1 MAATEPGSAPPH
13 EDDEALLARVHSVIS
28 RVLHR
33 DQDPNPRLLHT
44 LATICEL
51 HEARYLQLCATNP
64 MLNNTNT
71 RGTYTIGK
79 LANLLRDND
88 DFYELVFCK
97 FLSDKSYSVAV
108 RAAAARLLLSCHS
121 AWMPQYPHAFED
133 SIIEN
138 IKSWVTEDAGAS
150 NECEWKYLR
159 RNKPTDAEMLRTYAI
174 GLLAMALCSGGQLVE
189 DVLTVGV
196 SAKLMHFLRIRVLV
210 DASSSQKDSNHPLDT
225 KHPRGRDDG
234 RGKSRLAQDGARLDG
249 TKVGYGMLTDPTV
262 EKDNEP
268 CVGMRQAHGEKG
280 VDDTI
285 SHADA
290 SFDNFDIPEADR
302 TNDRSYSSSIYDTK
316 SKYGERPSVMR
327 LVKDEDI
334 SENGELLKRKLSRA
348 PARLRVKG
356 KAGESL
362 PECEVTPLSPTSGL
376 RIGGQATRHRNVV
389 MVGDQKKATDANSS
403 SAGLESFSAISRE
416 EYEDRF
422 RDCII
427 GLNDISGIVLKAVR
441 AAEAEARS
449 ANAPDEALKA
459 AGDAAAELVKS
470 AALEVWKSENNGDA
484 AVLAADKAAAT
495 VVEAAMSTSVSRSS
509 NQVSE
514 ECAVEEAVQTSEDQE
529 LEDFVISDHEQLL
542 QVREKYSIQC
552 LQVLG
557 EYVEA
562 LGPVLHEK
570 GVDVCLSLLQ
580 RSIKDQEGCGHFALL
595 PDVLKLICALAAH
608 RKFAALFVD
617 RGGIQKI
624 LSVPRITQTYTG
636 LSACLFT
643 FGSLQSTMER
653 VCALSSY
660 TLDNVVELALQ
671 LLECP
676 QDLARKSAAIFFAAA
691 FVFKAVLDLFD
702 ARDGMQKL
710 LDILYGCASVRSG
723 GNSGGLGSSNVSQG
737 NDRSPAEGLTAS
749 EKQVAYH
756 TCVALRQYFRA
767 HLLQLVDS
775 IRPGKSIRSIARNT
789 SSARAGYKP
798 FDISNE
804 AMDAVFR
811 QIQRDR
817 KLGPAFVK
825 ARWPA
830 LDKFLASS
838 GHITMLE
845 LCKFQAHGDRYLRD
859 LTQYAIGVLHIV
871 TLMPY
876 SRKWIVHATLSN
888 NRVGMAVLLDAVKS
902 FDYIDHEVICPALNV
917 LVNLVC
923 PPPAIS
929 NKPSST
935 ANQQP
940 TATQA
945 FVGTS
950 ESRDRNFEK
959 STSDRNL
966 IGNQGESRDRSGDG
980 NPVERTNTSHQG
992 NTTQISTPVVP
1003 SGVVGDRRISLGV
1016 GAGGPGLAAQLEQ
1029 AYRQAREVVRANNG
1043 IKILLQLLSSRMVT
1057 HPVAIDSIRALACR
1071 VLLGLA
1077 RDDAIAHILTKL
1089 QVGKKLSELIRDTS
1103 AQTSGGDSGR
1113 WQTELTQVAI
1123 ELIGV
1128 LTNSGKETTLAATDA
1143 AAPALRRIERA
1154 GIAAATPISY
1164 HSRELMQLIHEHLL
1178 GSGFTAT
1185 AAMLQKEAGL
1195 APLPLIAAV
1204 LPVHQVPALE
1214 ASSVQQQWPSG
1225 RVQGFLPHKTNITTD
1240 QAGQRSDSVLPSSKK
1255 KALTFSSSFSQRTQS
1270 PHPLSG
1276 NRASNT
1282 PKSPVPIVA
1291 DAGDAEILHKTPLSL
1306 PLKRKLVDM
1315 KDLNSASVA
1324 KRPATTDQSC
1334 QSSVFQTP
1342 APTRRGLS
1350 VVVDSPTA
1358 FHSGRT
1364 NFNNISA
1371 ENLDNSQ
1378 GTPGVVATTAYPGV
1392 NDQQSGNLEPMTLDS
1407 MVVQY
1412 LKHQHRQCPAP
1423 ITTLPP
1429 LSLLHPHVCP
1439 ELSRSLSAP
1448 ANIAA
1453 RMGSREISRQFS
1465 GIQVPRRDRH
1475 FIYSRFKQCRV
1486 CRDEASLLTCMTFLG
1501 DASRV
1506 AAGNHN
1512 GELRIFDCNTA
1523 NLLDTQTCHQ
1533 LRVTMMESTY
1543 SGGNELILTSS
1554 LNEVKIWDASS
1565 ISGGP
1570 LHTFEGCK
1578 AARFSHSGT
1587 LFAALSTDAT
1597 QREVQLY
1604 DVQTYNL
1611 DLRLPDN
1618 SSNSGSGRG
1627 YIQPIIH
1634 FSPSDTMLLWNG
1646 VLWDRRS
1653 PNPVHQFDQF
1663 TDYCGGGFHPA
1674 GNEVILNSEVW
1685 DLRKFKLLRSVP
1697 SLDQTVIKFN
1707 GTGDVIYAILRR
1719 NRDDLQSSIN
1729 ARRVRHP
1736 LFPAFRTI
1744 DAVTYS
1750 DIATVQLDRCVLDLA
1765 TEPNDSLI
1773 GVVAMDDHEEMFSSA
1788 RLFEVGRKRITD
1800 DDSDPEDAGDTED
1813 EDDDNDDSD
1822 DDMMLAPVLEGETDS
1837 DDLSNS
1843 SNDGD
1848 NDEIASSDE
1857 NDDDPEFI
1865 DEGDLEGGGLLEIMG
1880 DGEGDGD
1887 ESDMMGSF
1895 SSEDEGWIM

>member
-1 MAATEPGSAPPH
+1 MADKDSPAAEPASAPPQE
-13 EDDEALLARVHSVIS
+13 EDEEALLARAQDVIS
-28 RVLHR
+28 RILDREH
-33 DQDPNPRLLHT
+33 DPNPNPRLLHT
-44 LATICEL
+44 LATMCEL
-51 HEARYLQLCATNP
+51 HEARYLQLSASNP
-64 MLNNTNT
+64 ASNNTNT
-71 RGTYTIGK
+71 RSAYTIGK
-79 LANLLRDND
+79 LANLFRDND

-97 FLSDKSYSVAV
+97 FLSDTSYSVAV

-121 AWMPQYPHAFED
+121 AWTPQYPHAFDD

-138 IKSWVTEDAGAS
+138 IKKWVTEDSEAS
-150 NECEWKYLR
+150 SECEWKYLGG
-159 RNKPTDAEMLRTYAI
+159 NKPTDAEMLRTYAI

-189 DVLTVGV
+189 DVLTMGV
-196 SAKLMHFLRIRVLV
+196 SAKLMRFLRLRVLG
-210 DASSSQKDSNHPLDT
+210 DASSSQRDSNHPQDT
-225 KHPRGRDDG
+225 RHPRGRDDNRG
-234 RGKSRLAQDGARLDG
+234 RSRLAQDVSRMDG
-249 TKVGYGMLTDPTV
+249 TRVGYGMLTDLTA
-262 EKDNEP
+262 EDDNEP
-268 CVGMRQAHGEKG
+268 GVGMRQALGERLMDDPVASSDNCDAPE
-280 VDDTI
+280 VD
-285 SHADA
+285 
-290 SFDNFDIPEADR
+290 NR
-302 TNDRSYSSSIYDTK
+302 TNDRSYGTGVCDAK
-316 SKYGERPSVMR
+316 SKSGDRLSVIRP
-327 LVKDEDI
+327 VKDEDT
-334 SENGELLKRKLSRA
+334 SENELLKRKQSRA
-348 PARLRVKG
+348 TARLKVKG
-356 KAGESL
+356 KPGESF
-362 PECEVTPLSPTSGL
+362 PESEITSLSPTCGL
-376 RIGGQATRHRNVV
+376 RIGGRATRDRNAVRV
-389 MVGDQKKATDANSS
+389 DDLKKAADVNNR
-403 SAGLESFSAISRE
+403 SAGLESITAISRE

-427 GLNDISGIVLKAVR
+427 GLKDISGIVLKAVR
-441 AAEAEARS
+441 TAESEARS
-449 ANAPDEALKA
+449 ANAPDEAVKA

-470 AALEVWKSENNGDA
+470 AASEVWKSESNGDA
-484 AVLAADKAAAT
+484 VVLAAEKAASA
-495 VVEAAMSTSVSRSS
+495 VVEAAVSTSVSRSS
-509 NQVSE
+509 NQVGKE
-514 ECAVEEAVQTSEDQE
+514 RAVEEAVQTSEDQD
-529 LEDFVISDHEQLL
+529 LESFDISDQGQLL
-542 QVREKYSIQC
+542 QLREKYSIQC
-552 LQVLG
+552 LQILG

-570 GVDVCLSLLQ
+570 GVDVCLALLQ
-580 RSIKDQEGCGHFALL
+580 RSMKDQEGHDHSALL
-595 PDVLKLICALAAH
+595 PDILKLICALAAH

-624 LSVPRITQTYTG
+624 LSVPRITQTYMG

-653 VCALSSY
+653 VCALSSS
-660 TLDNVVELALQ
+660 TLDSVVELALQ

-710 LDILYGCASVRSG
+710 LDILYGCASGRSG
-723 GNSGGLGSSNVSQG
+723 GNSGGLGSSNINQG
-737 NDRSPAEGLTAS
+737 NEQSPAEVLTAS

-775 IRPGKSIRSIARNT
+775 IRPSKSIRSIARNT
-789 SSARAGYKP
+789 SSSRAGYKP

-817 KLGPAFVK
+817 KLGPALVR
-825 ARWPA
+825 ARWPV
-830 LDKFLASS
+830 LDKFVASN
-838 GHITMLE
+838 GHMTMLE

-859 LTQYAIGVLHIV
+859 LTQYAIGVLHII
-871 TLMPY
+871 TLMPHPHI
-876 SRKWIVHATLSN
+876 RKPIVHATLSN

-923 PPPAIS
+923 PPPSIS

-940 TATQA
+940 AAAQVLA
-945 FVGTS
+945 S

-959 STSDRNL
+959 NISDRNL
-966 IGNQGESRDRSGDG
+966 LSIQGESRERPGDG
-980 NPVERTNTSHQG
+980 NPSERNTLHQG
-992 NTTQISTPVVP
+992 TPCTPVVP
-1003 SGVVGDRRISLGV
+1003 SGVVGDRRITLGV
-1016 GAGGPGLAAQLEQ
+1016 GVGGPGLAAQLEQ
-1029 AYRQAREVVRANNG
+1029 GYRQAREVVRANNG

-1077 RDDAIAHILTKL
+1077 RDNAIAHILTKL

-1113 WQTELTQVAI
+1113 WQAELTQVAI

-1195 APLPLIAAV
+1195 APLPMTAAV
-1204 LPVHQVPALE
+1204 LPAHQVSALE

-1225 RVQGFLPHKTNITTD
+1225 RVQGFLSDKTNISTD
-1240 QAGQRSDSVLPSSKK
+1240 QSAQRSDSVLPSSKK
-1255 KALTFSSSFSQRTQS
+1255 KALTFSSSFSQRTLS
-1270 PHPLSG
+1270 PHPVSG

-1282 PKSPVPIVA
+1282 LKIPVPSGA
-1291 DAGDAEILHKTPLSL
+1291 DTGDAEIFHKTPLSL
-1306 PLKRKLVDM
+1306 PLKRKLVDV
-1315 KDLNSASVA
+1315 KDHNSASAA
-1324 KRPATTDQSC
+1324 KRPATADQIYQPSA
-1334 QSSVFQTP
+1334 FQTP
-1342 APTRRGLS
+1342 AP
-1350 VVVDSPTA
+1350 A
-1358 FHSGRT
+1358 CK
-1364 NFNNISA
+1364 
-1371 ENLDNSQ
+1371 
-1378 GTPGVVATTAYPGV
+1378 GTPGTVTTTAHPGV
-1392 NDQQSGNLEPMTLDS
+1392 NDQQSGNSERMTLDS
-1407 MVVQY
+1407 LVVQY

-1423 ITTLPP
+1423 VTTLPP
-1429 LSLLHPHVCP
+1429 LSLVHPHVCP
-1439 ELSRSLSAP
+1439 EPSRSLSAP

-1465 GIQVPRRDRH
+1465 GIQIPRRDRH

-1506 AAGNHN
+1506 AAGNHT
-1512 GELRIFDCNTA
+1512 GELKIFDCNTA
-1523 NLLDTQTCHQ
+1523 NLLETQTCHQ
-1533 LRVTMMESTY
+1533 HLVTMMESTY

-1554 LNEVKIWDASS
+1554 LNEVKIWDAFSV
-1565 ISGGP
+1565 SGGP
-1570 LHTFEGCK
+1570 LHTFEDCK

-1587 LFAALSTDAT
+1587 LFAALSTDTA
-1597 QREVQLY
+1597 QREIQLY
-1604 DVQTYNL
+1604 DAQAYTLVQ
-1611 DLRLPDN
+1611 RFPDN
-1618 SSNSGSGRG
+1618 TSNSSSGRG
-1627 YIQPIIH
+1627 YVQPIIH

-1646 VLWDRRS
+1646 VLWDTREA
-1653 PNPVHQFDQF
+1653 NPVHQFDQF

-1719 NRDDLQSSIN
+1719 NLDDVTSSIN

-1750 DIATVQLDRCVLDLA
+1750 DIATVQIDRCVLDLA

-1773 GVVAMDDHEEMFSSA
+1773 GVVAMDDHQELFSSA

-1800 DDSDPEDAGDTED
+1800 DDSDPEDAGDTDD
-1813 EDDDNDDSD
+1813 EDDDDDDNSD
-1822 DDMMLAPVLEGETDS
+1822 DDVLLEPVLGGGSDS

-1843 SNDGD
+1843 SDGD
-1848 NDEIASSDE
+1848 IPSSDE
-1857 NDDDPEFI
+1857 IEDDPEFI
-1865 DEGDLEGGGLLEIMG
+1865 DDGDLDGGGGLLDIMG
-1880 DGEGDGD
+1880 DDEGEDD

-1895 SSEDEGWIM
+1895 SSGDEDGWIL

>member
-1 MAATEPGSAPPH
+1 MDEPASAPSPQ
-13 EDDEALLARVHSVIS
+13 EDDEALLARTQTIIS
-28 RVLHR
+28 RILEHEH
-33 DQDPNPRLLHT
+33 DPKPRLLHT
-44 LATICEL
+44 LATMCEL
-51 HEARYLQLCATNP
+51 HEASYLQASASNP
-64 MLNNTNT
+64 TPNNANA
-71 RGTYTIGK
+71 RSTYTIGK

-97 FLSDKSYSVAV
+97 SLSDTSYSVAV

-121 AWMPQYPHAFED
+121 AWAPQYPHAFDD

-138 IKSWVTEDAGAS
+138 IKKWVTEDS
-150 NECEWKYLR
+150 EVSSECEWKYLG

-189 DVLTVGV
+189 DVLNMGV
-196 SAKLMHFLRIRVLV
+196 SAKLMRFLRIRILG
-210 DASSSQKDSNHPLDT
+210 DASSSLKDSSNPQDI
-225 KHPRGRDDG
+225 KHPRGRDDN
-234 RGKSRLAQDGARLDG
+234 RGKSRLAQDVSRLDG
-249 TKVGYGMLTDPTV
+249 TRVGHAVLTDPTSG
-262 EKDNEP
+262 KDNEP
-268 CVGMRQAHGEKG
+268 GVRMRQAYGEMSM
-280 VDDTI
+280 DDPLDN
-285 SHADA
+285 SDA
-290 SFDNFDIPEADR
+290 PEADR
-302 TNDRSYSSSIYDTK
+302 NNDQSSGTGIYDAK
-316 SKYGERPSVMR
+316 SKLGSVTR
-327 LVKDEDI
+327 IAKDEDI

-348 PARLRVKG
+348 PSRLRVKG

-362 PECEVTPLSPTSGL
+362 PESETTPLSPTSGL
-376 RIGGQATRHRNVV
+376 RIGGRATRDRNASRF
-389 MVGDQKKATDANSS
+389 DDAKKATDVNSR
-403 SAGLESFSAISRE
+403 SAGLEPFNAISRE

-422 RDCII
+422 RDCIV
-427 GLNDISGIVLKAVR
+427 GLKDISAVVLKAVR
-441 AAEAEARS
+441 AAESEARS
-449 ANAPDEALKA
+449 ANAPEEAVKA

-470 AALEVWKSENNGDA
+470 AALEVWKSESNGEA
-484 AVLAADKAAAT
+484 VVLAAEKAASS
-495 VVEAAMSTSVSRSS
+495 VVEAAVSTSVSRSS
-509 NQVSE
+509 NQFGE
-514 ECAVEEAVQTSEDQE
+514 ERAVEEAVQISKDQD
-529 LEDFVISDHEQLL
+529 LENFIISDQWKLL
-542 QVREKYSIQC
+542 QLREKYSIQC
-552 LQVLG
+552 LQILG

-562 LGPVLHEK
+562 LGPILHEK
-570 GVDVCLSLLQ
+570 GVDVCLTLLQ
-580 RSIKDQEGCGHFALL
+580 RSMKDQEGHDHFALL
-595 PDVLKLICALAAH
+595 PDALKLICALAAH

-624 LSVPRITQTYTG
+624 LSVPRTVQTYMG

-643 FGSLQSTMER
+643 FGSLPSTMER
-653 VCALSSY
+653 VCALSSD
-660 TLDNVVELALQ
+660 TLDSVVELALQ

-710 LDILYGCASVRSG
+710 LDILYGCASGRSG
-723 GNSGGLGSSNVSQG
+723 GSSGGQGSSHINQG
-737 NDRSPAEGLTAS
+737 NDQLPAEALTAS

-756 TCVALRQYFRA
+756 SCVALRQYFRA

-775 IRPGKSIRSIARNT
+775 VRPSKGTRSIARNT

-798 FDISNE
+798 FDITNE

-817 KLGPAFVK
+817 KLGPALVK
-825 ARWPA
+825 ARWPV
-830 LDKFLASS
+830 LDKFIAAN
-838 GHITMLE
+838 GHMTMLE

-859 LTQYAIGVLHIV
+859 LTQYAIGVLHII
-871 TLMPY
+871 TLVPHPHV
-876 SRKWIVHATLSN
+876 RKPIVHATLSN

-923 PPPAIS
+923 PPPSIS

-940 TATQA
+940 APGL
-945 FVGTS
+945 VS
-950 ESRDRNFEK
+950 ESREK
-959 STSDRNL
+959 SISDRNL
-966 IGNQGESRDRSGDG
+966 LANQGESRERSGDA
-980 NPVERTNTSHQG
+980 NPSERNNTLHQG
-992 NTTQISTPVVP
+992 TPCTPVVP
-1003 SGVVGDRRISLGV
+1003 SGVVGDRRITLGV
-1016 GAGGPGLAAQLEQ
+1016 GVGGPGLAAQLEQ
-1029 AYRQAREVVRANNG
+1029 GYRQAREVVRANNG

-1103 AQTSGGDSGR
+1103 AQTSGPDSGR
-1113 WQTELTQVAI
+1113 WQAELTQVAI

-1143 AAPALRRIERA
+1143 TAPALRRIERA

-1195 APLPLIAAV
+1195 APLPLTAAV
-1204 LPVHQVPALE
+1204 LPAHQVSALE
-1214 ASSVQQQWPSG
+1214 ASSVQQQWPTG
-1225 RVQGFLPHKTNITTD
+1225 RVQGFLPDKTNTSAD
-1240 QAGQRSDSVLPSSKK
+1240 QSAQRSDSVMLSSKK
-1255 KALTFSSSFSQRTQS
+1255 KALTFSSSFSQRTLS
-1270 PHPLSG
+1270 PHPVPG
-1276 NRASNT
+1276 NIASNNL
-1282 PKSPVPIVA
+1282 KSPAPIGGDTV
-1291 DAGDAEILHKTPLSL
+1291 DAETSHKTPLSL
-1306 PLKRKLVDM
+1306 PLKRKIVDV
-1315 KDLNSASVA
+1315 KDQNSTSSA
-1324 KRPATTDQSC
+1324 KRAATADQVYQPSA
-1334 QSSVFQTP
+1334 FQTP
-1342 APTRRGLS
+1342 APTRKGLS
-1350 VVVDSPTA
+1350 VAVDSPTS
-1358 FHSGRT
+1358 FCGRT
-1364 NFNNISA
+1364 NFNNISTD
-1371 ENLDNSQ
+1371 NLDNSQ
-1378 GTPGVVATTAYPGV
+1378 GTPGTVTATVYPGV
-1392 NDQQSGNLEPMTLDS
+1392 NDQQSGNLERMTLDS
-1407 MVVQY
+1407 LVVQY

-1423 ITTLPP
+1423 VTTLPP
-1429 LSLLHPHVCP
+1429 LSLVHPHVCP
-1439 ELSRSLSAP
+1439 EPSRSLSAP

-1465 GIQVPRRDRH
+1465 GIQIPRRDRH

-1506 AAGNHN
+1506 AAGNHT
-1512 GELRIFDCNTA
+1512 GEIRIFDCNTA
-1523 NLLDTQTCHQ
+1523 NLLETQTCHQ
-1533 LRVTMMESTY
+1533 HLVTMMESTY
-1543 SGGNELILTSS
+1543 SGGHELILTSS
-1554 LNEVKIWDASS
+1554 LSEVKMWDAYAV
-1565 ISGGP
+1565 SGGP
-1570 LHTFEGCK
+1570 LHTFDDCK
-1578 AARFSHSGT
+1578 AARFSHSGS
-1587 LFAALSTDAT
+1587 LFAALSTDTA
-1597 QREVQLY
+1597 QREIQLY
-1604 DVQTYNL
+1604 DVQTYTVTQ
-1611 DLRLPDN
+1611 RLPDN
-1618 SSNSGSGRG
+1618 TSNSSSGRG

-1646 VLWDRRS
+1646 VLWDTREAK
-1653 PNPVHQFDQF
+1653 PVHQFDQF

-1719 NRDDLQSSIN
+1719 NLDDVTSYIN

-1750 DIATVQLDRCVLDLA
+1750 DIATVQIDRCVLDLA

-1773 GVVAMDDHEEMFSSA
+1773 GVVAMDDHQELFSSA

-1800 DDSDPEDAGDTED
+1800 DDSDPEDAGDTDD
-1813 EDDDNDDSD
+1813 EDDDDDDNSD
-1822 DDMMLAPVLEGETDS
+1822 DGVLLAPVLEGDS
-1837 DDLSNS
+1837 DSEELSNS
-1843 SNDGD
+1843 DDGGD
-1848 NDEIASSDE
+1848 DDIPSSDE
-1857 NDDDPEFI
+1857 IEDDPEFI
-1865 DEGDLEGGGLLEIMG
+1865 DDGDLEGGGGLLDIMG
-1880 DGEGDGD
+1880 DGEGEDD

-1895 SSEDEGWIM
+1895 SSGDEDGWIL

>member
-1 MAATEPGSAPPH
+1 MPEMDPAELASTPPP
-13 EDDEALLARVHSVIS
+13 EDEEALVARAQDVIS
-28 RVLHR
+28 RILEREH
-33 DQDPNPRLLHT
+33 DPNPNPRLLRA
-44 LATICEL
+44 LATMCEL
-51 HEARYLQLCATNP
+51 HEARYLQLSASNP
-64 MLNNTNT
+64 MPNNTNT
-71 RGTYTIGK
+71 RSTHTIGK
-79 LANLLRDND
+79 LANLFRDND

-97 FLSDKSYSVAV
+97 FLSDTSYSVAV

-121 AWMPQYPHAFED
+121 TWTPQYPHAFED

-138 IKSWVTEDAGAS
+138 IKKWVTEDS
-150 NECEWKYLR
+150 EVSSESEWKNLG

-189 DVLTVGV
+189 DVLNMGV
-196 SAKLMHFLRIRVLV
+196 SAKLMRFLRIRVLG
-210 DASSSQKDSNHPLDT
+210 DASSSQKDSNHPQDT
-225 KHPRGRDDG
+225 KHPRGRDDS
-234 RGKSRLAQDGARLDG
+234 RGKSRLAQDVFRLDG
-249 TKVGYGMLTDPTV
+249 TRVGCGILTDLTA
-262 EKDNEP
+262 EKYNEP
-268 CVGMRQAHGEKG
+268 GVGMRQVHGERLM
-280 VDDTI
+280 DDTVA
-285 SHADA
+285 SSDNSDA
-290 SFDNFDIPEADR
+290 PEVDI
-302 TNDRSYSSSIYDTK
+302 DRSYGTSICDVK
-316 SKYGERPSVMR
+316 SKFGERHSVMR

-334 SENGELLKRKLSRA
+334 SENGEMLKRKLNRA
-348 PARLRVKG
+348 TSRLRVKG

-362 PECEVTPLSPTSGL
+362 PESEIMPLSPTSGL
-376 RIGGQATRHRNVV
+376 RIGGRAIRDRNAVRV
-389 MVGDQKKATDANSS
+389 DDPKKATDVNER
-403 SAGLESFSAISRE
+403 SAGLESFNAISRE

-427 GLNDISGIVLKAVR
+427 GLKDISDIVLKAVR
-441 AAEAEARS
+441 AAESEARS
-449 ANAPDEALKA
+449 ANAPDEAVKA

-470 AALEVWKSENNGDA
+470 AALEVWKSESNGDA
-484 AVLAADKAAAT
+484 VVLAAEKAASA
-495 VVEAAMSTSVSRSS
+495 VVEAAVSTSVSRSS
-509 NQVSE
+509 NQVGE
-514 ECAVEEAVQTSEDQE
+514 QRAVEEAMQTSKDQD
-529 LEDFVISDHEQLL
+529 LENFVIIDQGRLL
-542 QVREKYSIQC
+542 QLREKYSIQC
-552 LQVLG
+552 LQILG

-570 GVDVCLSLLQ
+570 GVDVCLALLQ
-580 RSIKDQEGCGHFALL
+580 RSMKEHEGHHLFALL

-624 LSVPRITQTYTG
+624 LSVPRINQTYMG

-653 VCALSSY
+653 VCALSSD
-660 TLDNVVELALQ
+660 TLDSVVELALQ
-671 LLECP
+671 LLKCP

-710 LDILYGCASVRSG
+710 LDILYGCASGRSG
-723 GNSGGLGSSNVSQG
+723 GNSSGLGSSHINQG
-737 NDRSPAEGLTAS
+737 NDQSPAEVLTAS

-756 TCVALRQYFRA
+756 SCVALRQYFRA

-775 IRPGKSIRSIARNT
+775 IRPSKSIRSIARNT

-817 KLGPAFVK
+817 KLGPALVR
-825 ARWPA
+825 ARWPVV
-830 LDKFLASS
+830 DKFVASN
-838 GHITMLE
+838 GHMTMLE

-859 LTQYAIGVLHIV
+859 LTQYAIGVLHII
-871 TLMPY
+871 TLMPHPNV
-876 SRKWIVHATLSN
+876 RKPIVHATLSN

-923 PPPAIS
+923 PPPSIS

-940 TATQA
+940 PAAQ
-945 FVGTS
+945 VLVS

-959 STSDRNL
+959 SISDRNL
-966 IGNQGESRDRSGDG
+966 LANQGESRERSADC
-980 NPVERTNTSHQG
+980 NPSERAPC
-992 NTTQISTPVVP
+992 TPVVP
-1003 SGVVGDRRISLGV
+1003 SGVVGDRRITLGV
-1016 GAGGPGLAAQLEQ
+1016 GVGGPGLAAQLEQ
-1029 AYRQAREVVRANNG
+1029 GYRQAREVVRANNG

-1103 AQTSGGDSGR
+1103 AQSLGGDSGR
-1113 WQTELTQVAI
+1113 WQAELTQVAI

-1185 AAMLQKEAGL
+1185 ATMLQKEAGL
-1195 APLPLIAAV
+1195 APLPLTAAV
-1204 LPVHQVPALE
+1204 LPAHQVSALE

-1225 RVQGFLPHKTNITTD
+1225 RVQGFLSDKTNISTD
-1240 QAGQRSDSVLPSSKK
+1240 QSDLRSDSALPSSKK
-1255 KALTFSSSFSQRTQS
+1255 KALTFSSSFSQRTLS
-1270 PHPLSG
+1270 PHPISS
-1276 NRASNT
+1276 NRAGNT
-1282 PKSPVPIVA
+1282 LKSPVPIGA
-1291 DAGDAEILHKTPLSL
+1291 DTGDAEPLHKTPLSL
-1306 PLKRKLVDM
+1306 PLKRKFVDV
-1315 KDLNSASVA
+1315 KDQSSASSV
-1324 KRPATTDQSC
+1324 KRPATADQIHQPSA
-1334 QSSVFQTP
+1334 FQTP
-1342 APTRRGLS
+1342 APTRK
-1350 VVVDSPTA
+1350 
-1358 FHSGRT
+1358 
-1364 NFNNISA
+1364 
-1371 ENLDNSQ
+1371 
-1378 GTPGVVATTAYPGV
+1378 GTPGTVTTTAHPGV
-1392 NDQQSGNLEPMTLDS
+1392 NDQQSGNLERMTLDS
-1407 MVVQY
+1407 LVVQY

-1423 ITTLPP
+1423 VTTLPP
-1429 LSLLHPHVCP
+1429 LSLVHPHVCP
-1439 ELSRSLSAP
+1439 EPSRSLSAP
-1448 ANIAA
+1448 ANISA

-1465 GIQVPRRDRH
+1465 GIQIPRRDRH

-1506 AAGNHN
+1506 AAGNHT

-1523 NLLDTQTCHQ
+1523 NLLETQTCHQ
-1533 LRVTMMESTY
+1533 HLVTMMESTY

-1554 LNEVKIWDASS
+1554 LNEVKIWDAFSV
-1565 ISGGP
+1565 SGGP
-1570 LHTFEGCK
+1570 LHTFEDCK

-1587 LFAALSTDAT
+1587 LFAALSTDIS
-1597 QREVQLY
+1597 QREIQLY
-1604 DVQTYNL
+1604 DVQTYTL
-1611 DLRLPDN
+1611 TQRLPDSTNN
-1618 SSNSGSGRG
+1618 SSSGRG
-1627 YIQPIIH
+1627 YVQPIIH

-1646 VLWDRRS
+1646 VLWDTREA
-1653 PNPVHQFDQF
+1653 NPVHQFDQF

-1719 NRDDLQSSIN
+1719 NLDDVTSSIN

-1750 DIATVQLDRCVLDLA
+1750 DIATVQIDRCVLDLA

-1773 GVVAMDDHEEMFSSA
+1773 GVVALDDHQELFSSA

-1800 DDSDPEDAGDTED
+1800 DDSDPEDAGDTDD
-1813 EDDDNDDSD
+1813 EDDDDDNSD
-1822 DDMMLAPVLEGETDS
+1822 DGLRLAPVLEGESDS
-1837 DDLSNS
+1837 EDVSNS
-1843 SNDGD
+1843 SDDGGD
-1848 NDEIASSDE
+1848 DDIPSSDE
-1857 NDDDPEFI
+1857 IEDDPEFI
-1865 DEGDLEGGGLLEIMG
+1865 DDGDLDGGGGLLDVMG
-1880 DGEGDGD
+1880 DAEGEDD
-1887 ESDMMGSF
+1887 DSDMIGSF
-1895 SSEDEGWIM
+1895 SSGDEDGWIL

>member
-1 MAATEPGSAPPH
+1 MADKDSPAAEPASAPPQE
-13 EDDEALLARVHSVIS
+13 EDEEALLARAQDVIS
-28 RVLHR
+28 RILDREH
-33 DQDPNPRLLHT
+33 DPNPNPRLLHT
-44 LATICEL
+44 LATMCEL
-51 HEARYLQLCATNP
+51 HEARYLQLSASNP
-64 MLNNTNT
+64 ASNNTNT
-71 RGTYTIGK
+71 RSAYTIGK
-79 LANLLRDND
+79 LANLFRDND

-97 FLSDKSYSVAV
+97 FLSDTSYSVAV

-121 AWMPQYPHAFED
+121 AWTPQYPHAFDD

-138 IKSWVTEDAGAS
+138 IKKWVTEDSEAS
-150 NECEWKYLR
+150 SECEWKYLGG
-159 RNKPTDAEMLRTYAI
+159 NKPTDAEMLRTYAI

-189 DVLTVGV
+189 DVLTMGV
-196 SAKLMHFLRIRVLV
+196 SAKLMRFLRLRVLG
-210 DASSSQKDSNHPLDT
+210 DASSSQRDSNHPQDT
-225 KHPRGRDDG
+225 RHPRGRDDNRG
-234 RGKSRLAQDGARLDG
+234 RSRLAQDVSRMDG
-249 TKVGYGMLTDPTV
+249 TRVGYGMLTDLTA
-262 EKDNEP
+262 EDDNEP
-268 CVGMRQAHGEKG
+268 GVGMRQALGERLMDDPVASSDNCDAPE
-280 VDDTI
+280 VD
-285 SHADA
+285 
-290 SFDNFDIPEADR
+290 NR
-302 TNDRSYSSSIYDTK
+302 TNDRSYGTGVCDAK
-316 SKYGERPSVMR
+316 SKSGDRLSVIRP
-327 LVKDEDI
+327 VKDEDT
-334 SENGELLKRKLSRA
+334 SENELLKRKQSRA
-348 PARLRVKG
+348 TARLKVKG
-356 KAGESL
+356 KPGESF
-362 PECEVTPLSPTSGL
+362 PESEITSLSPTCGL
-376 RIGGQATRHRNVV
+376 RIGGRATRDRNAVRV
-389 MVGDQKKATDANSS
+389 DDLKKAADVNNR
-403 SAGLESFSAISRE
+403 SAGLESITAISRE

-427 GLNDISGIVLKAVR
+427 GLKDISGIVLKAVR
-441 AAEAEARS
+441 AAESEARS
-449 ANAPDEALKA
+449 ANAPDEAVKA

-470 AALEVWKSENNGDA
+470 AASEVWKSESNGDA
-484 AVLAADKAAAT
+484 VVLAAEKAASA
-495 VVEAAMSTSVSRSS
+495 VVEAAVSTSVSRSS
-509 NQVSE
+509 NQVGKE
-514 ECAVEEAVQTSEDQE
+514 RAVEEAVQTSEDQD
-529 LEDFVISDHEQLL
+529 LESFDISDQGQLL
-542 QVREKYSIQC
+542 QLREKYSIQC
-552 LQVLG
+552 LQILG

-570 GVDVCLSLLQ
+570 GVDVCLALLQ
-580 RSIKDQEGCGHFALL
+580 RSMKDQEGHDHSALL
-595 PDVLKLICALAAH
+595 PDILKLICALAAH

-624 LSVPRITQTYTG
+624 LSVPRITQTYMG

-653 VCALSSY
+653 VCALSSS
-660 TLDNVVELALQ
+660 TLDSVVELALQ

-710 LDILYGCASVRSG
+710 LDILYGCASGRSG
-723 GNSGGLGSSNVSQG
+723 GNSGGLGSSNINQG
-737 NDRSPAEGLTAS
+737 NEQSPAEVLTAS

-775 IRPGKSIRSIARNT
+775 IRPSKSIRSIARNT

-817 KLGPAFVK
+817 KLGPALVR
-825 ARWPA
+825 ARWPV
-830 LDKFLASS
+830 LDKFVASN
-838 GHITMLE
+838 GHMTMLE

-859 LTQYAIGVLHIV
+859 LTQYAIGVLHII
-871 TLMPY
+871 TLMPHPHI
-876 SRKWIVHATLSN
+876 RKPIVHATLSN

-923 PPPAIS
+923 PPPSIS

-940 TATQA
+940 AAAQVLA
-945 FVGTS
+945 S

-959 STSDRNL
+959 NISDRNL
-966 IGNQGESRDRSGDG
+966 LSIQGESRERPGDG
-980 NPVERTNTSHQG
+980 NPSERNTLHQG
-992 NTTQISTPVVP
+992 TPCTPVVP
-1003 SGVVGDRRISLGV
+1003 SGVVGDRRITLGV
-1016 GAGGPGLAAQLEQ
+1016 GVGGPGLAAQLEQ
-1029 AYRQAREVVRANNG
+1029 GYRQAREVVRANNG

-1077 RDDAIAHILTKL
+1077 RDNAIAHILTKL

-1113 WQTELTQVAI
+1113 WQAELTQVAI

-1195 APLPLIAAV
+1195 APLPMTAAV
-1204 LPVHQVPALE
+1204 LPAHQVSALE

-1225 RVQGFLPHKTNITTD
+1225 RVQGFLSDKTNISTD
-1240 QAGQRSDSVLPSSKK
+1240 QSAQRSDSVLPSSKK
-1255 KALTFSSSFSQRTQS
+1255 KALTFSSSFSQRTLS
-1270 PHPLSG
+1270 PHPVSG

-1282 PKSPVPIVA
+1282 LKIPVPSGA
-1291 DAGDAEILHKTPLSL
+1291 DTGDAEIFHKTPLSL
-1306 PLKRKLVDM
+1306 PLKRKLVDV
-1315 KDLNSASVA
+1315 KDHNSASAA
-1324 KRPATTDQSC
+1324 KRPATADQIYQPSA
-1334 QSSVFQTP
+1334 FQTP
-1342 APTRRGLS
+1342 AP
-1350 VVVDSPTA
+1350 A
-1358 FHSGRT
+1358 CK
-1364 NFNNISA
+1364 
-1371 ENLDNSQ
+1371 
-1378 GTPGVVATTAYPGV
+1378 GTPGTVTTTAHPGV
-1392 NDQQSGNLEPMTLDS
+1392 NDQQSGNSERMTLDS
-1407 MVVQY
+1407 LVVQY

-1423 ITTLPP
+1423 VTTLPP
-1429 LSLLHPHVCP
+1429 LSLVHPHVCP
-1439 ELSRSLSAP
+1439 EPSRSLSAP

-1465 GIQVPRRDRH
+1465 GIQIPRRDRH

-1506 AAGNHN
+1506 AAGNHT
-1512 GELRIFDCNTA
+1512 GELKIFDCNTA
-1523 NLLDTQTCHQ
+1523 NLLETQTCHQ
-1533 LRVTMMESTY
+1533 HLVTMMESTY

-1554 LNEVKIWDASS
+1554 LNEVKIWDAFSV
-1565 ISGGP
+1565 SGGP
-1570 LHTFEGCK
+1570 LHTFEDCK

-1587 LFAALSTDAT
+1587 LFAALSTDTA
-1597 QREVQLY
+1597 QREIQLY
-1604 DVQTYNL
+1604 DAQAYTLVQ
-1611 DLRLPDN
+1611 RFPDN
-1618 SSNSGSGRG
+1618 TSNSSSGRG
-1627 YIQPIIH
+1627 YVQPIIH

-1646 VLWDRRS
+1646 VLWDTREA
-1653 PNPVHQFDQF
+1653 NPVHQFDQF

-1719 NRDDLQSSIN
+1719 NLDDVTSSIN

-1750 DIATVQLDRCVLDLA
+1750 DIATVQIDRCVLDLA

-1773 GVVAMDDHEEMFSSA
+1773 GVVAMDDHQELFSSA

-1800 DDSDPEDAGDTED
+1800 DDSDPEDAGDTDD
-1813 EDDDNDDSD
+1813 EDDDDDDNSD
-1822 DDMMLAPVLEGETDS
+1822 DDVLLEPVLGGGSDS

-1843 SNDGD
+1843 SDGD
-1848 NDEIASSDE
+1848 IPSSDE
-1857 NDDDPEFI
+1857 IEDDPEFI
-1865 DEGDLEGGGLLEIMG
+1865 DDGDLDGGGGLLDIMG
-1880 DGEGDGD
+1880 DDEGEDD

-1895 SSEDEGWIM
+1895 SSGDEDGWIL

>member
-1 MAATEPGSAPPH
+1 MAETDAATAAPPP
-13 EDDEALLARVHSVIS
+13 EDEEALLARAQAIIA
-28 RVLHR
+28 RVLER
-33 DQDPNPRLLHT
+33 ETDPNPRLLHT
-44 LATICEL
+44 LATLCEV
-51 HEARYLQLCATNP
+51 HEDRYLQLCASNP
-64 MLNNTNT
+64 VFNNINT
-71 RGTYTIGK
+71 RSSYTIGK

-88 DFYELVFCK
+88 EFYELVFCK
-97 FLSDKSYSVAV
+97 FLSDTSYSVAV

-121 AWMPQYPHAFED
+121 AWTPQYPHVFED
-133 SIIEN
+133 PIIEN
-138 IKSWVTEDAGAS
+138 IKNWVTQDAESS
-150 NECEWKYLR
+150 NECEWKYLGR
-159 RNKPTDAEMLRTYAI
+159 DKPTDADMLRTYAI
-174 GLLAMALCSGGQLVE
+174 GLLAMALCSGGALVE
-189 DVLTVGV
+189 GVLNLGI
-196 SAKLMHFLRIRVLV
+196 SAKLMRFLRIRVLG
-210 DASSSQKDSNHPLDT
+210 DASSSQKDANHPIDT
-225 KHPRGRDDG
+225 KHTRARDDN
-234 RGKSRLAQDGARLDG
+234 RGKSRLAQDSSRLDG
-249 TKVGYGMLTDPTV
+249 PRVGLGLFTDHAV
-262 EKDNEP
+262 GKD
-268 CVGMRQAHGEKG
+268 
-280 VDDTI
+280 DDPVKT
-285 SHADA
+285 
-290 SFDNFDIPEADR
+290 
-302 TNDRSYSSSIYDTK
+302 
-316 SKYGERPSVMR
+316 GERHPGTR
-327 LVKDEDI
+327 LGRDEDI

-348 PARLRVKG
+348 GPRVKVKG

-362 PECEVTPLSPTSGL
+362 PDSEITPLSPTSGL
-376 RIGGQATRHRNVV
+376 RIGSRANRDRNAARVE
-389 MVGDQKKATDANSS
+389 DPKKATDADNS
-403 SAGLESFSAISRE
+403 SAGLESVGTISRE

-427 GLNDISGIVLKAVR
+427 GLKDISGIVLKAVR

-449 ANAPDEALKA
+449 ANAPDEAVKA

-470 AALEVWKSENNGDA
+470 AASEVWKSGNNGDA
-484 AVLAADKAAAT
+484 VVLAAEKAAST

-514 ECAVEEAVQTSEDQE
+514 ERVAEEPVQTSEDKE
-529 LEDFVISDHEQLL
+529 LEDFVISDHGQLL
-542 QVREKYSIQC
+542 QLREKYSIQC
-552 LQVLG
+552 LQILG

-570 GVDVCLSLLQ
+570 GVDVCLALLQ
-580 RSIKDQEGCGHFALL
+580 RSINDKEGCDHFLLL

-624 LSVPRITQTYTG
+624 LSVPRVTQTYTS

-653 VCALSSY
+653 VCALSSD

-702 ARDGMQKL
+702 SRDGMQKL
-710 LDILYGCASVRSG
+710 LDILKGCASGSG
-723 GNSGGLGSSNVSQG
+723 GSTGGLGSSNINQG
-737 NDRSPAEGLTAS
+737 TDRSSAEVLTSS

-775 IRPGKSIRSIARNT
+775 IRPSRSARSIARNT
-789 SSARAGYKP
+789 SRAGYKP
-798 FDISNE
+798 FDIGNE
-804 AMDAVFR
+804 AMEAVFR

-817 KLGPAFVK
+817 KLGPALVRAGWPVLDRFV
-825 ARWPA
+825 
-830 LDKFLASS
+830 ASN

-871 TLMPY
+871 TLMPS
-876 SRKWIVHATLSN
+876 SRKWMVQATLSN
-888 NRVGMAVLLDAVKS
+888 NRVGIAVLLDAVKS
-902 FDYIDHEVICPALNV
+902 FDYVDHEVICPALNV

-923 PPPAIS
+923 PPPSIS
-929 NKPSST
+929 NKPST
-935 ANQQP
+935 AATQQP
-940 TATQA
+940 AQA
-945 FVGTS
+945 SVGTS
-950 ESRDRNFEK
+950 SEIRDKNVEKSASDKNLTVNQSESRERP
-959 STSDRNL
+959 
-966 IGNQGESRDRSGDG
+966 GD
-980 NPVERTNTSHQG
+980 TNTARQG
-992 NTTQISTPVVP
+992 NTTQTSTPVVP
-1003 SGVVGDRRISLGV
+1003 SGVVGDRRITLGA
-1016 GAGGPGLAAQLEQ
+1016 GSGGPGRAAQLEQ
-1029 AYRQAREVVRANNG
+1029 EYRQAREVVRANNG

-1057 HPVAIDSIRALACR
+1057 HPVAVDSIRALACR

-1185 AAMLQKEAGL
+1185 AALLQKEAGL
-1195 APLPLIAAV
+1195 SPLPLTAAV
-1204 LPVHQVPALE
+1204 LPAHQ
-1214 ASSVQQQWPSG
+1214 
-1225 RVQGFLPHKTNITTD
+1225 
-1240 QAGQRSDSVLPSSKK
+1240 
-1255 KALTFSSSFSQRTQS
+1255 
-1270 PHPLSG
+1270 
-1276 NRASNT
+1276 
-1282 PKSPVPIVA
+1282 
-1291 DAGDAEILHKTPLSL
+1291 TPLSL

-1315 KDLNSASVA
+1315 KDLNSASVS
-1324 KRPATTDQSC
+1324 KRPATTDQA
-1334 QSSVFQTP
+1334 FQTP

-1358 FHSGRT
+1358 LYSGRT
-1364 NFNNISA
+1364 NFNNITESM
-1371 ENLDNSQ
+1371 DNSQ
-1378 GTPGVVATTAYPGV
+1378 GTPGVVTTTPHPGV
-1392 NDQQSGNLEPMTLDS
+1392 NEQQSGNSERMTLDS

-1423 ITTLPP
+1423 VTTLPP

-1439 ELSRSLSAP
+1439 EPSRSLSAP
-1448 ANIAA
+1448 ANITA
-1453 RMGSREISRQFS
+1453 RMESREISREFS

-1486 CRDEASLLTCMTFLG
+1486 CRDESSLLTCMTFLG

-1506 AAGNHN
+1506 AAGNHT

-1523 NLLDTQTCHQ
+1523 DLLDTQACHQ
-1533 LRVTMMESTY
+1533 HHVTMMESTY

-1554 LNEVKIWDASS
+1554 LNEVKIWDAFS

-1570 LHTFEGCK
+1570 LHTFEDCK
-1578 AARFSHSGT
+1578 AAKFSHSGA
-1587 LFAALSTDAT
+1587 LFAALSADGS

-1604 DVQTYNL
+1604 NVQTYNL
-1611 DLRLPDN
+1611 DRRLPDN
-1618 SSNSGSGRG
+1618 STHSGSGRG
-1627 YIQPIIH
+1627 HIQPLIH
-1634 FSPSDTMLLWNG
+1634 FSPCDRFLLWNG
-1646 VLWDRRS
+1646 VLWDLRVED
-1653 PNPVHQFDQF
+1653 PVHQFDQF

-1719 NRDDLQSSIN
+1719 NLDDVSSAIN

-1750 DIATVQLDRCVLDLA
+1750 DIATVQLDRCVLDLT

-1773 GVVAMDDHEEMFSSA
+1773 GVVAMDDHEELFSSA

-1800 DDSDPEDAGDTED
+1800 DDSDPEDAGDTDD

-1822 DDMMLAPVLEGETDS
+1822 DDILTPVLEGDTDS
-1837 DDLSNS
+1837 ELSNS
-1843 SNDGD
+1843 SDDGGD
-1848 NDEIASSDE
+1848 DEIASSDE
-1857 NDDDPEFI
+1857 NDDDHEFI
-1865 DEGDLEGGGLLEIMG
+1865 DDGDLGGGLLEIMG
-1880 DGEGDGD
+1880 DGDGD
-1887 ESDMMGSF
+1887 DEDDDDSMVGSF
-1895 SSEDEGWIM
+1895 SSDGEGYLM